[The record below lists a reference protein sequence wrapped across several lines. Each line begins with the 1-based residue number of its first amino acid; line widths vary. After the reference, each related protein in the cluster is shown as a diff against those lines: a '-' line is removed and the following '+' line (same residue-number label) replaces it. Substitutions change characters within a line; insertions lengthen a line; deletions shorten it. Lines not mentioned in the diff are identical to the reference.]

1 MLPGRWCLRLDPGT
15 RRVDHGRVLI
25 GGSPLRLLRLN
36 AAAGRLVDQFADGD
50 AIGSGAGA
58 QVLARRLLDAGIAHP
73 RPSPT
78 TRTPLD
84 VTVVV
89 PVFGTPDEL
98 RPTLAA
104 LGRVGRLIVVDD
116 ASPDPGI
123 ADVAQDHGGEV
134 VRHDVNRGPAA
145 ARNTGWR
152 RATTEL
158 VVFIDTGCV
167 PSPDWLD
174 DLLPHLDDPRVV
186 AVAPRITTT
195 VAATLPRALAAY
207 ERARPSLDRG
217 PAEANVRPRSQV
229 SFVPAA
235 TLLVRLDAL
244 EAVSGFEE
252 TMRMGEDVD
261 LVWRLVG
268 RGGTVRYAPTTSV
281 AHTSRPSALAW
292 LCQRYAYGTSAA
304 ALARRHGSA
313 VAPLAISPWT
323 ALAWGLAGAGAP
335 LAGLAVAGGSTAL
348 LAPKL
353 EHLEHPWQESAHLA
367 GLGHLYGGRV
377 IADALRRPW
386 WPFAAVAALFSRRA
400 RIAVAVAAM
409 APPLLEWW
417 QQRPPLDPIRW
428 IGLRLVDD
436 IAYGTGVWAGCGR
449 ERSVVALRP
458 DLTSWPGRKAAVEP
472 AVNT

>member
-1 MLPGRWCLRLDPGT
+1 MLPEQWCLRLDPGT
-15 RRVDHGRVLI
+15 RRVDDGRVLI

-36 AAAGRLVDQFADGD
+36 AAATRLVDRFSDGHP
-50 AIGSGAGA
+50 IGSGAGA

-78 TRTPLD
+78 TRTSLD

-116 ASPDPGI
+116 ASPEPGI
-123 ADVAQDHGGEV
+123 ADVARDHGGEL
-134 VRHDVNRGPAA
+134 VRHDVNRGPSA

-158 VVFIDTGCV
+158 VVFIDAGCV
-167 PSPDWLD
+167 PSLGWLD
-174 DLLPHLDDPRVV
+174 ELLPLFDDPQVV
-186 AVAPRITTT
+186 AVAPRITTN

-207 ERARPSLDRG
+207 EKAHPSLDRG

-229 SFVPAA
+229 HFVPAA
-235 TLLVRLDAL
+235 SLLVRRDAL
-244 EAVSGFEE
+244 EVVGGFDE

-261 LVWRLVG
+261 LVWRLGV
-268 RGGTVRYAPTTSV
+268 RCGTVRYAPTTSV
-281 AHTSRPSALAW
+281 AHTSRPSTRAW
-292 LCQRYAYGTSAA
+292 LGQRYAYGTSAA
-304 ALARRHGSA
+304 ALARRHGTA
-313 VAPLAISPWT
+313 VAPLAVSPWT
-323 ALAWGLAGAGAP
+323 AVAWGLTGAGAP
-335 LAGLAVAGGSTAL
+335 LAGLAVAAGSTAL
-348 LAPKL
+348 LVPKL
-353 EHLEHPWQESAHLA
+353 EHLEHPWHESAHLA

-386 WPFAAVAALFSRRA
+386 WPFAAVAAVFSRRA
-400 RIAVAVAAM
+400 RIAVAVAAT

-428 IGLRLVDD
+428 VGLRLLDD
-436 IAYGTGVWAGCGR
+436 IAYGTGVWTGCLR
-449 ERSVVALRP
+449 ERSVAALRP
-458 DLTSWPGRKAAVEP
+458 DLTRWPGRKAAVEP
-472 AVNT
+472 AVDS

>member
-1 MLPGRWCLRLDPGT
+1 M
-15 RRVDHGRVLI
+15 LI

-36 AAAGRLVDQFADGD
+36 AAAGRLVDRFSDGD
-50 AIGSGAGA
+50 PIGTGAGA

-78 TRTPLD
+78 TRTSLD

-89 PVFGTPDEL
+89 PVFGTSDEL
-98 RPTLAA
+98 RPTLAT
-104 LGRVGRLIVVDD
+104 LGPVGRLIVVDD

-123 ADVAQDHGGEV
+123 EDVARDHGGEL
-134 VRHDVNRGPAA
+134 VRHDVNRGPSA

-167 PSPDWLD
+167 PSPGWLHE
-174 DLLPHLDDPRVV
+174 LLPHFDDPQVV
-186 AVAPRITTT
+186 AVAPRITTD

-207 ERARPSLDRG
+207 ERARPTLDRG

-229 SFVPAA
+229 PFVPAA
-235 TLLVRLDAL
+235 TLLVRRHAL
-244 EAVSGFEE
+244 EAVSGFDE

-261 LVWRLVG
+261 LVWRLGV

-281 AHTSRPSALAW
+281 AHTSRPSAHSW
-292 LCQRYAYGTSAA
+292 LRQRYAYGTSAA
-304 ALARRHGSA
+304 ALARRHGTA

-323 ALAWGLAGAGAP
+323 AAAWALAGAGAP
-335 LAGLAVAGGSTAL
+335 RAGLAVAAGSTAL
-348 LAPKL
+348 LVPKL
-353 EHLEHPWQESAHLA
+353 KHLVHPWHESAHLA

-386 WPFAAVAALFSRRA
+386 WPFAALAALVSRRA
-400 RIAVAVAAM
+400 RIAVAVAAT

-417 QQRPPLDPIRW
+417 QQRPPLDPFRW
-428 IGLRLVDD
+428 TGLRLLDD
-436 IAYGTGVWAGCGR
+436 IAYGTGVWAGCLR
-449 ERSVVALRP
+449 ERSVAALRP
-458 DLTSWPGRKAAVEP
+458 ELTSWPGRKAAVEP
-472 AVNT
+472 VSDT